1 MSALPI
7 YRTQPETA
15 PAHLAQDIYGAL
27 YEETPRA
34 DMLEASRAYLK
45 ECIEKASGLDCDL
58 PMDPAAL
65 EMWMKHRHDLVGR
78 QYLDY
83 LKQRKIG
90 APRRYF
96 SNRAHVLY
104 FLQGVAPTKFVDGAW
119 LYGLLSQWRDDRY
132 RALIRTYLEELGDGR
147 PADNHVSMYRRLLAV
162 NGCEHLMPLSDGHY
176 VQGAIQLCLARHA
189 AQFMPEVVGFNLGYE
204 QLPLHLLITTYEM
217 KELGIDPYYFQVHVT
232 VDNAGTGH
240 ARKALESV
248 RVLRPTG
255 MEPKLYFERV
265 RRGYQ
270 LNDLGESTLSVIKS
284 FDIEREIVR
293 ILADKAE
300 HGRHMH
306 SDYCK
311 FGGKTVNEWL
321 SDPKSIAGF
330 LAALERQG
338 WIKRNQ
344 DPKQSRFWRLLEDEG
359 SDMFGVF
366 SGYERQVIHDWIAGD
381 WADGRESRR
390 SGVEPVR
397 IDKNLAQ
404 RWLGRDSNDMN
415 IAPSVP
421 GEDDFGA
428 EMRDFESAVMQAR
441 NRPELMERLGAMM
454 GPSVHHTPV
463 GLAATRMFGRL
474 LDMA

>member
-7 YRTQPETA
+7 YRTQTTTA
-15 PAHLAQDIYGAL
+15 PAPLAQEIYGAI
-27 YEETPRA
+27 YEDAPRA
-34 DMLEASRAYLK
+34 EMLEASQQYL
-45 ECIEKASGLDCDL
+45 EGCINQADALDCDL
-58 PMDPAAL
+58 PADPGAL
-65 EMWMKHRHDLVGR
+65 EAWMKSRHDHVGR

-83 LKQRKIG
+83 LKQRKLG
-90 APRRYF
+90 APRRFF

-119 LYGLLSQWRDDRY
+119 LYGLLTQWRDDRF
-132 RALIRTYLEELGDGR
+132 RALIRIYLEELGEGR

-162 NGCEHLMPLSDGHY
+162 NGCEHLMPLTDGHY

-217 KELGIDPYYFQVHVT
+217 KELGLDPYYFQVHVT
-232 VDNAGTGH
+232 VDNSGSGH

-248 RVLRPTG
+248 NALRPMG
-255 MEPKLYFERV
+255 MDADLYYKRV
-265 RRGYQ
+265 RRGYR
-270 LNDLGESTLSVIKS
+270 LNDLGESTVSVIKS
-284 FDIEREIVR
+284 FDIDKEIVR
-293 ILADKAE
+293 VLADKAE

-321 SDPKSIAGF
+321 SNPESIAGF

-338 WIKRNQ
+338 WIKRNE
-344 DPKQSRFWRLLEDEG
+344 DPKQSKFWRLLEDEG

-366 SGYERQVIHDWIAGD
+366 SGYERQVIHDWIAGE
-381 WADGRESRR
+381 WNDGRLSRR
-390 SGVEPVR
+390 PGVEPVR
-397 IDKNLAQ
+397 IDKKLAQ
-404 RWLGRDSNDMN
+404 RWIGRDSNDTTIPTM
-415 IAPSVP
+415 AAT
-421 GEDDFGA
+421 EDDFGS
-428 EMRDFESAVMQAR
+428 EMRDFESTVMQAR
-441 NRPELMERLGAMM
+441 NRPELMERLSAMM
-454 GPSVHHTPV
+454 GPSTHHTPV
-463 GLAATRMFGRL
+463 GFAATRMYGRL